1 MGVILPL
8 SVEVECRKGLG
19 SCPDMVN
26 YTGCSI
32 SAPLEGKSSTE
43 TYTSRCGKFLLCV
56 FL

>member
-1 MGVILPL
+1 MGIILPL

-26 YTGCSI
+26 YTGCSV